1 MKVVD
6 HDNADLELRIEE
18 LDAEIVH
25 PEGSLLSVAAGAF
38 TVTSSCALSTI
49 FQKVHL
55 QSLPIWLH
63 LSVERLSLLS
73 LSIDY
78 HRRRPASRLISQN
91 GKK

>member
-18 LDAEIVH
+18 LDVEIVH

-38 TVTSSCALSTI
+38 TVTSSCALSI

-78 HRRRPASRLISQN
+78 HRRRPSSRLISQN